1 MKLKILITGGAGF
14 IGSHIVDRLVQEGY
28 EVVIVDNLSTGK
40 RKNVNRAARFYR
52 CDIRSRWWLERVFRR
67 ERPAI
72 VSHHAAQM
80 DVRRSVLDPKFDAE
94 VNILGMLNV
103 LRQAVKYGVRKMI
116 FASSGGA
123 VYGEPESLP
132 VAESHPIRPASPYGI
147 SKAVGDEYLRYFRD
161 ADGLDYVSLRYGN
174 VYGPRQDPSGEAGVV
189 GIFAQKM
196 LRGEQPIIN
205 GNGRQTR
212 DFVYVDDVVEA
223 NMVAITRAAHGIYNV
238 GTGKESTIN
247 ELFAMLAG
255 LINPSVREVHG
266 PEKRGEQMRIAL
278 DASRLNR
285 ELDWESKI
293 SLKDGLARTVEY
305 YRKTLGPA

>member
-1 MKLKILITGGAGF
+1 MKLKILVTGGAGF

-28 EVVIVDNLSTGK
+28 EVVVVDNLSTGK

-80 DVRRSVLDPKFDAE
+80 DVRRSVLDPKFDAD

-103 LRQAVKYGVRKMI
+103 LRHSIKYGVRKMI

-147 SKAVGDEYLRYFRD
+147 SKAAGDEYLRYFRD

-285 ELDWESKI
+285 ESDWESKI